1 MPKINASLILYAVS
15 GVLYVI
21 AASISNE
28 SLTLI
33 AKPVIIPSI
42 VFYYFTQIRRRS
54 DDLFVLSLILFF
66 LGDILYLINVEE
78 YYFFGLFLFLIPYL
92 IFIYFIY
99 KDFRLLL
106 QVKQIKKI
114 DTSLIIVVVTMIYL
128 MYSIIGLIEYNSKKE
143 FIYVLLFGIELFVM
157 TILAGLVFSYSTYR
171 KNAYL
176 AFTVVS
182 FVLSDVF
189 FMLDKQFDLV
199 VFKVVNTLAQTI
211 SYYCYV
217 MYFLERSSL
226 RRRYLK

>member
-1 MPKINASLILYAVS
+1 MPKVNASLILYAISGILYIVS
-15 GVLYVI
+15 
-21 AASISNE
+21 ASIGSE

-33 AKPVIIPSI
+33 TKPIIIPSI

-106 QVKQIKKI
+106 QVKEIKKI
-114 DTSLIIVVVTMIYL
+114 DASLIIVVLTMIYL
-128 MYSIIGLIEYNSKKE
+128 NYSILNLIEYDSKKE
-143 FIYVLLFGIELFVM
+143 FIYILFFSLELFIM
-157 TILAGLVFSYSTYR
+157 TILAGIVFSYSTYR

-211 SYYCYV
+211 SYYFYV

>member
-1 MPKINASLILYAVS
+1 MPKLNASLILFAIS
-15 GVLYVI
+15 GVLYII
-21 AASISNE
+21 AASIGNE
-28 SLTLI
+28 SLALI
-33 AKPVIIPSI
+33 TKPVIIPSI

-106 QVKQIKKI
+106 QVKEIKKI
-114 DTSLIIVVVTMIYL
+114 DTSLIIVIVTMIYL
-128 MYSIIGLIEYNSKKE
+128 TYSIINLIEYESEKE
-143 FIYVLLFGIELFVM
+143 FIYVLFFGLELFVM
-157 TILAGLVFSYSTYR
+157 TILSGLVFSYSTYR

-199 VFKVVNTLAQTI
+199 VFKTVNTLAQTI
-211 SYYCYV
+211 SYYFYV